1 MLLAAG
7 EVLGMKLKTL
17 GWIAA
22 VTAAFAVGTKVG
34 VKYAKSIYVSKDRKF
49 IEGEVVEEKD

>member
-1 MLLAAG
+1 
-7 EVLGMKLKTL
+7 MKLKTL